1 MIHIK
6 TPAEI
11 GKMKEGGKIL
21 GEVLSEVIRNVKP
34 GISEIELDHLAEK
47 LILEKGG
54 EPGFKRVS
62 GYKHTIC
69 ASTNDV
75 VVHGIPGEYRIKE
88 GDVVGID
95 CGVFYGGL
103 NTDMSETIQ
112 VGEGNPK
119 VKEFL
124 STGKRALMEAIKE
137 AVAGNRVGHVSKTIQ
152 DIVEK
157 EGGYSVVRTLI
168 GHGVG
173 KKLHEDP
180 EVPGFLNEPIDET
193 PVLKEGMTIAIE
205 VIYNMGESDVKVTGD
220 GWTIKTSDGTLSGV
234 FERTVAIT
242 SSKPLILTPE
252 SAKI

>member
-1 MIHIK
+1 MIHLK

-11 GKMKEGGKIL
+11 EKMEKGGKIL
-21 GEVLSEVIRNVKP
+21 GEVLSEVIKNIKP
-34 GISEIELDHLAEK
+34 GISEIKLDHLAEK

-69 ASTNDV
+69 TSTNDV
-75 VVHGIPGEYRIKE
+75 VVHGIPGEYKVKK

-112 VGEGNPK
+112 VGEDPK
-119 VKEFL
+119 VGKFL
-124 STGKRALMEAIKE
+124 STGKRALEEAIRM
-137 AVAGNRVGHVSKTIQ
+137 ARIGNRVGHISKIIQ
-152 DIVEK
+152 DVVEK
-157 EGGYSVVRTLI
+157 EGGYSVVRSLI

-180 EVPGFLNEPIDET
+180 EVPGFLNEPIDDT
-193 PVLKEGMTIAIE
+193 PLLREGMTIAIE
-205 VIYNMGESDVKVTGD
+205 VIYNMGGPDVEVTKD
-220 GWTIKTSDGTLSGV
+220 GWTIKTSDKTLSGV
-234 FERTVAIT
+234 FERTIAIT